1 MDARAS
7 LTIFSNQ
14 ITAQSELKI
23 AVETKDRL
31 RLRDALDLAENN
43 GLDIPSI
50 SLAKQLLREL
60 QAKWKEERLAAGD
73 AGDDEPYDAAEEA
86 RKKRQEHAKQAKYEL
101 KNFDRLRSADD
112 FAKGALMNKQKVKEQ
127 FLAFQ
132 SSKILKS
139 LCVLSVRDSK
149 TSLEIFLD
157 LLGYMGD
164 KQMPFPAMLAQDV
177 LRKGCDTKTIRD
189 EIYCQIIKQLSQNPR
204 PESVAK
210 GWQIMC
216 MCVGTFPPSADFEYY
231 LMHYIIEK
239 SEKGRGAVV
248 DYARYCLRTLEAMLS
263 HSAGDSPGF
272 VPQVDEILAYK
283 ERPPILAT
291 IYLVDGKPIAED
303 LPITP
308 DVNVGK
314 VLELCTHWLTLTD
327 PRISTL
333 GIFVY
338 DMGEVQDERY
348 ANDPLPLQPY
358 SDLERTPR
366 PLRSEDYMGDIIVQ
380 KARQRRM
387 FKFVLKKKIFLP
399 QHVGRGGD
407 QFYERLIY
415 LQAEDDAIIQGTIE
429 FADTEL
435 TSYLASISMLVAF
448 PEDSPDAMGN
458 SVNDIVDAGV
468 VDFIA
473 PAWRSTQTPE
483 SWAKMILDHRPSL
496 VTQPIEDLQDIFLQ
510 LVQENPLYGTHWFYV
525 FKVDPPAGA
534 VVPEAVTKLP
544 RELILG
550 FNADGMHVFN
560 MSRALLCTFPYGD
573 IYRWGGSSSQFSL
586 IMADEA
592 LNDSFEFVII
602 TAQAADMAATILDHI
617 KAVMAEQCD
626 EEEA

>member
-1 MDARAS
+1 MPTRDR
-7 LTIFSNQ
+7 I
-14 ITAQSELKI
+14 
-23 AVETKDRL
+23 RL
-31 RLRDALDLAENN
+31 RAALDLAENN
-43 GLDIPSI
+43 GMDIAIMS
-50 SLAKQLLREL
+50 SAKVLIREL
-60 QAKWKEERLAAGD
+60 QEVWRAERLAAGE
-73 AGDDEPYDAAEEA
+73 AADDEPYDAAEEA
-86 RKKRQEHAKQAKYEL
+86 RKMRQQQAKQAKYEL
-101 KNFDRLRSADD
+101 KNFQGLRSADD
-112 FAKGALMNKQKVKEQ
+112 FAKGALMNKQKVKES
-127 FLAFQ
+127 FLTFQ

-139 LCVLSVRDSK
+139 LTMLSVRDSK
-149 TSLEIFLD
+149 TALDVFVD

-177 LRKGCDTKTIRD
+177 LRKGSEQKSCRD
-189 EIYCQIIKQLSQNPR
+189 EIYAQIIKQLSCNPR

-210 GWQIMC
+210 GWQLMC
-216 MCVGTFPPSADFEYY
+216 MCVGTFPPSSDFEYY

-263 HSAGDSPGF
+263 HSGGDSTGF

-333 GIFVY
+333 GVFVY

-348 ANDPLPLQPY
+348 ANDPLPAQPY
-358 SDLERTPR
+358 NDLERTPR

-399 QHVGRGGD
+399 QHVGRGSD

-415 LQAEDDAIIQGTIE
+415 LQAEDDAIIQGTLDIPDAE
-429 FADTEL
+429 TV
-435 TSYLASISMLVAF
+435 SYLAAISMLVAF
-448 PEDSPDAMGN
+448 PSESDDAVGN
-458 SVNDIVDAGV
+458 SVSDVVAAGV
-468 VDFIA
+468 QDFIA
-473 PAWRSTQTPE
+473 PSWRAQHSAE
-483 SWAKMILDHRPSL
+483 EWGKMVLDHRPNL
-496 VTQPIEDLQDIFLQ
+496 TAQPVDDLQDIFLQ

-525 FKVDPPAGA
+525 HKVDPAEGA
-534 VVPEAVTKLP
+534 VVPAAVHTFP
-544 RELILG
+544 RDLMLG
-550 FNADGMHVFN
+550 FNADGMHVFD
-560 MSRALLCTFPYGD
+560 MRRQCLCTFPYGD

-586 IMADEA
+586 IMADDSLTEV
-592 LNDSFEFVII
+592 DSFEFVIV

-617 KAVMAEQCD
+617 KAVMAEQLD
-626 EEEA
+626 EEGEGEGGAP

>member
-1 MDARAS
+1 
-7 LTIFSNQ
+7 
-14 ITAQSELKI
+14 
-23 AVETKDRL
+23 
-31 RLRDALDLAENN
+31 
-43 GLDIPSI
+43 
-50 SLAKQLLREL
+50 
-60 QAKWKEERLAAGD
+60 
-73 AGDDEPYDAAEEA
+73 
-86 RKKRQEHAKQAKYEL
+86 
-101 KNFDRLRSADD
+101 
-112 FAKGALMNKQKVKEQ
+112 MNKQKVKDA
-127 FLAFQ
+127 FLTFQ
-132 SSKILKS
+132 PTKILKS
-139 LCVLSVRDSK
+139 LTVLNVRDSK
-149 TSLEIFLD
+149 TALEVFLD

-177 LRKGCDTKTIRD
+177 LRKGSDSKSLRD
-189 EIYCQIIKQLSQNPR
+189 EIYLQVIKQLSSNPR

-216 MCVGTFPPSADFEYY
+216 MCVGTFPPSADFEFY

-248 DYARYCLRTLEAMLS
+248 DYAKYCLRTLEAMLS
-263 HSAGDSPGF
+263 HSQGETAGF

-291 IYLVDGKPIAED
+291 IFLVDGKPIAED

-348 ANDPLPLQPY
+348 ANDPLPPQPY
-358 SDLERTPR
+358 SDLQRTPR

-399 QHVGRGGD
+399 QHVGRGSD

-415 LQAEDDAIIQGTIE
+415 LQAEDDAIIQGSIDIPDAE
-429 FADTEL
+429 MV
-435 TSYLASISMLVAF
+435 SYLATISMLVAF
-448 PEDSPDAMGN
+448 PEGSEEAIGN
-458 SVNDIVDAGV
+458 AVSDVVAAGV

-473 PAWRSTQTPE
+473 PAWRSQQPPE
-483 SWAKMILDHRPSL
+483 DWAKMILEHRPSL
-496 VTQPIEDLQDIFLQ
+496 ASQPIDDLQDIFLQ

-525 FKVDPPAGA
+525 HKVEPPTGA
-534 VVPEAVTKLP
+534 LVPEAIQALP
-544 RELILG
+544 RELMLG
-550 FNADGMHVFN
+550 FNADGMHVFDR
-560 MSRALLCTFPYGD
+560 SRQCLCTIPYGD

-586 IMADEA
+586 IMADEHTG
-592 LNDSFEFVII
+592 DSFEFVII
-602 TAQAADMAATILDHI
+602 TAQAADMAATILGKEPAPFPLLAHFSLLIAD
-617 KAVMAEQCD
+617 D
-626 EEEA
+626 D